1 MAKTVFRPNEIKK
14 SDEHIVLQ
22 LSKKFVVEEPVEEI
36 VEAPVYEGPT
46 ADDLRRE
53 AEMYRQQWEEE
64 KTSMIAA
71 ANEQAEAVRQDA
83 EKAAFEEVKRKTDQ
97 AQVIRQQAQDEA
109 DQIVADAKRQAEEI
123 VAQAQAKMDSQLKDG
138 YAEGFRKG
146 QEAGFKEGNLEA
158 QRLTD
163 RLHTI
168 IERTMDKRQEILA
181 ETEQQ
186 IVDLVLLMTRK
197 IVKVI
202 SENQRNIV
210 VSNVVQAL
218 RKVKGRGEVIIR
230 VNLNDVAMTTQ
241 HIKDFLSA
249 AENIKNITVVE
260 DSSVDRGGC
269 VIETDF
275 GAIDAKIVS
284 QLNELEQKILEVSP
298 IRTRIKTANPVSQD
312 S

>member
-1 MAKTVFRPNEIKK
+1 MAKTVFRPNEVKK
-14 SDEHIVLQ
+14 TEDRVLLQ
-22 LSKKFVVEEPVEEI
+22 LSHKFVVDVPVEE
-36 VEAPVYEGPT
+36 VEVEPEYEGPT

-53 AEMYRQQWEEE
+53 AELYRQQWDQE
-64 KTSMIAA
+64 KRDLIESAKDQADTIAK
-71 ANEQAEAVRQDA
+71 DA
-83 EKAAFEEVKRKTDQ
+83 QKAAFEEVKRKTDQ
-97 AQVIRQQAQDEA
+97 AQIIRQQALDEA
-109 DQIVADAKRQAEEI
+109 AEIIADAEKKAAETVSE
-123 VAQAQAKMDSQLKDG
+123 AKEKMESQLKDG
-138 YAEGFRKG
+138 YNEGFKKG
-146 QEAGFKEGNLEA
+146 HEAGFKEGNLEA

-168 IERTMDKRQEILA
+168 IERMMDKRQEILA

-260 DSSVDRGGC
+260 DSTVDRGGC
-269 VIETDF
+269 VVETDF

-284 QLNELEQKILEVSP
+284 QLNEIEQRILEVSP
-298 IRTRIKTANPVSQD
+298 IRTRIKTSNPVSQD
-312 S
+312 